1 MKKSIAYL
9 LSTVFLACDLAPEF
23 EPPTSKIMDSPPE
36 SNTTLTAVAERV
48 AQSETGFVLFNTDET
63 DLWVEG
69 VVSSSDAGGN
79 FYKELF
85 LQDSPENPIT
95 GLRLLLDEQ
104 KLHATFPIGQKLRIK
119 LNGLGAGIFRGI
131 LSLGSYQ
138 PDGVAP
144 LETYRMDQHLIRVDE
159 ISTIVPKDLSLSEL
173 SPRKLGKWIRVHS
186 IQFDRS
192 EVGHTF
198 SGEAFDR
205 FDGERRLVDCD
216 DQLSLWLSTSTYA
229 AFTSVIIPE
238 SSGEVQGVLSR
249 DYYDEKYI
257 LKVNSPTDINFS
269 ESRCDPYYQESFEGY
284 PLGKFQGEGW
294 ENRALVGSTYWK
306 VYKDEEALGQSI
318 QISAY
323 RSNDEAT
330 ETWLISPPIPIPEE
344 GSAYLAFRTSVRR
357 ADKSRLY
364 AWICEAHEDPE
375 NRVWIPL
382 EAALADGADD
392 PLYWIDSGKLPLS
405 DFQGAS
411 IQLGFQYLGS
421 GKSTYDG
428 TYELDDIRVI
438 VNE

>member
-205 FDGERRLVDCD
+205 FDGERRLVDCN

-229 AFTSVIIPE
+229 AFTNC
-238 SSGEVQGVLSR
+238 
-249 DYYDEKYI
+249 YDK
-257 LKVNSPTDINFS
+257 
-269 ESRCDPYYQESFEGY
+269 C
-284 PLGKFQGEGW
+284 
-294 ENRALVGSTYWK
+294 
-306 VYKDEEALGQSI
+306 
-318 QISAY
+318 
-323 RSNDEAT
+323 
-330 ETWLISPPIPIPEE
+330 
-344 GSAYLAFRTSVRR
+344 
-357 ADKSRLY
+357 
-364 AWICEAHEDPE
+364 
-375 NRVWIPL
+375 
-382 EAALADGADD
+382 
-392 PLYWIDSGKLPLS
+392 
-405 DFQGAS
+405 
-411 IQLGFQYLGS
+411 
-421 GKSTYDG
+421 
-428 TYELDDIRVI
+428 
-438 VNE
+438 